1 MGFVIKFN
9 LIVTIEVYESKILM
23 QLSVQKNK

>member
-9 LIVTIEVYESKILM
+9 LIVTIEVYGSKILM